1 MKYDIVKNSREDALL
16 SAASSELQ
24 EDIQPFEGKFPKAE
38 QVAWLGCLP
47 RPLLSWYDE
56 EKRVLP
62 WRENTDP
69 YRVWVS
75 EIMLQQTRVEA
86 VKEGYVRF
94 LSVLPDL
101 KSLAEAPE
109 ELLMK
114 LWEGMGYY
122 SRARNLQKAARIAL
136 ATWGGLPA
144 SVEKLRSLPGIGDY
158 TAGAVASIAFGIPAP
173 AVDGNVLRV
182 LARLLNSSRD
192 VLEPAAKKEAEA
204 LLRPIIPK
212 DRAGDF
218 TQALMELGALICVP
232 GSPRCEACPV
242 SSLCLGFKA
251 GTASGLP
258 VKKSKKA
265 RRVEERTVFLLITPR
280 GKVAL
285 EKRPSKGL
293 LAGMWQLPNAEGRLS
308 REQGRRLWE
317 EKGFFVE
324 QTQKLPQAVHI
335 FSHIEWHMIGIALFL
350 REEPPAE
357 KADGDRRQ
365 SDAQRDWRE
374 EKKLRQSESATL
386 VWASLE
392 ELRTEKALP
401 AAFRAYRKAFEE
413 IVEKGPT
420 EDEPEQLMLPV

>member
-1 MKYDIVKNSREDALL
+1 MRFFPQPPQKCRRIYSPLKGNFQRRSRW
-16 SAASSELQ
+16 
-24 EDIQPFEGKFPKAE
+24 PG
-38 QVAWLGCLP
+38 W
-47 RPLLSWYDE
+47 
-56 EKRVLP
+56 
-62 WRENTDP
+62 DP

-212 DRAGDF
+212 DRAGGF

-232 GSPRCEACPV
+232 GSPKCEACPV
-242 SSLCLGFKA
+242 SSLCLGFRA
-251 GTASGLP
+251 GTASVLP

-265 RRVEERTVFLLITPR
+265 RRVEERTVFLLITPQ

-293 LAGMWQLPNAEGRLS
+293 LAGMWQFPNAEGSFS

-317 EKGFFVE
+317 EKEFFVG

-335 FSHIEWHMIGIALFL
+335 FSHIEWHMTGIALFL

-357 KADGDRRQ
+357 KVDGDKN
-365 SDAQRDWRE
+365 SDFQRDGRE
-374 EKKLRQSESATL
+374 EKKPGQSGPAAL

>member
-16 SAASSELQ
+16 SAASSEMQ

-47 RPLLSWYDE
+47 RALLSWYDE
-56 EKRVLP
+56 EKRDLP

-212 DRAGDF
+212 DRAGGF

-232 GSPRCEACPV
+232 GSPKCEACPV
-242 SSLCLGFKA
+242 SSLCLGFRA
-251 GTASGLP
+251 GTASVLP

-265 RRVEERTVFLLITPR
+265 RRVEERTVFLLITPQ

-293 LAGMWQLPNAEGRLS
+293 LAGMWQFPNAEGSFS

-317 EKGFFVE
+317 EKEFFVG

-335 FSHIEWHMIGIALFL
+335 FSHIEWHMTGIALFL

-357 KADGDRRQ
+357 KVDGDKN
-365 SDAQRDWRE
+365 SDFQRDGRE
-374 EKKLRQSESATL
+374 EKKPGQSGPAAL

-413 IVEKGPT
+413 IVEKGST